1 MLIYCWGHI
10 EGNEKRALTCLELGT
25 LTCTLTTSPI
35 LDRKIF
41 IYLLICSYIE
51 IYNERVRDLLRASP
65 KKGDVYNLKVR
76 EHPKEGPYVQD
87 LTKHIVTKYSDIEKL
102 MDIGNDNR

>member
-1 MLIYCWGHI
+1 MSEVILTNCW
-10 EGNEKRALTCLELGT
+10 L
-25 LTCTLTTSPI
+25 
-35 LDRKIF
+35 F
-41 IYLLICSYIE
+41 LLFNFSYIE

-87 LTKHIVTKYSDIEKL
+87 LTKHIVTKFSDIEKL
-102 MDIGNDNR
+102 MDIGNENRYNWSRGKGYLLL

>member
-1 MLIYCWGHI
+1 M
-10 EGNEKRALTCLELGT
+10 
-25 LTCTLTTSPI
+25 
-35 LDRKIF
+35 
-41 IYLLICSYIE
+41 
-51 IYNERVRDLLRASP
+51 RDLLRASP